1 MKVKIENGKILLF
14 NSYHERERLKA
25 LGARFDRRLKAWWF
39 SYDLDSCEVLR
50 QHFGLKID
58 PPKLPRFNP
67 QERDFIIPK
76 LYKHQQDSVRKARG
90 LPYFADFS
98 EPGTGK
104 TLVQIELMLERNE
117 WPVLVICPKSIM
129 EAVWEKQLLENT
141 NDAFIIWLL
150 NGGSQKVK
158 EKLFKIHF
166 NTDQVFSA
174 PNIAII
180 NYEMVPRV
188 INELLKIDW
197 AVVILDESTRIKN
210 PTAKRS
216 KAVLKLRDKA
226 RWRAIMTGTPAPN
239 GLLDLFNQIRF
250 LDPRLFGDSWYAFRE
265 RYMFQYK
272 FEWHPRPGAIEK
284 VKHRLAP
291 FSVAWK
297 KRQCVDLPPLVHEIR
312 RVDMTTV
319 QARAYRQMKE
329 ELILELKE
337 TTVVAPF
344 VMTKLM
350 KLRQIAS
357 GFVYANGKAI
367 PVCEEPPKFREL
379 INLLD
384 ELGDVQVIVFAH
396 FRETLWLLANKL
408 GDVAANILEDHQKA
422 LNEFLTG
429 KKRILLANPAS
440 AGHGLNLQF
449 CSNVI
454 FYELDFSLE
463 NFLQSI
469 QRIERIGQTD
479 KMTVFHLLTKGTLEP
494 WILRKLQ
501 SKEDLNKKLDI
512 NEVVE
517 NI

>member
-1 MKVKIENGKILLF
+1 LF

-58 PPKLPRFNP
+58 PPKLPTFTP

-76 LYKHQQDSVRKARG
+76 LYKHQQDSVRRARS
-90 LPYFADFS
+90 LLYFADFS

-104 TLVQIELMLERNE
+104 TLVQIELMLERDE

-129 EAVWEKQLLENT
+129 EAVWEKQLREFFPHQIYLLEN
-141 NDAFIIWLL
+141 
-150 NGGSQKVK
+150 GSEKVK
-158 EKLFKIHF
+158 KQLAKIKS
-166 NTDQVFSA
+166 NERIV
-174 PNIAII
+174 AII

-197 AVVILDESTRIKN
+197 AAVIADESTRLKS

-226 RWRAIMTGTPAPN
+226 HWRAIMTGTPAPN

-284 VKHRLAP
+284 VKQRLAP

-384 ELGDVQVIVFAH
+384 DLGDVQVIVFAH
-396 FRETLWLLANKL
+396 FRETLWLLADKL
-408 GDVAANILEDHQKA
+408 GDMTANILEDRQRA
-422 LNEFLTG
+422 LNKFLTG
-429 KKRILLANPAS
+429 KRRILLANPAS

-479 KMTVFHLLTKGTLEP
+479 AK
-494 WILRKLQ
+494 
-501 SKEDLNKKLDI
+501 
-512 NEVVE
+512 
-517 NI
+517 